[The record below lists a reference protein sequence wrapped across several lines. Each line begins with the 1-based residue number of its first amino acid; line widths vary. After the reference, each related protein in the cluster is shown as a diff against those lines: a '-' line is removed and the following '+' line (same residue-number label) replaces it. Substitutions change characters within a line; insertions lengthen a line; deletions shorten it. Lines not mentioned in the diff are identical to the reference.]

1 MMKADNESGYSAAT
15 QRQGELLREAEL
27 ERHAREAT
35 GSEWI
40 PWSQRRREAAIER
53 TTTSLRWEGNA
64 LLGFVERQRNLYRRY
79 WLWEVVWWLYSLVS
93 VMSIG
98 FLASGLESLGV
109 GQAQFNLRAAQLYL
123 LLGSLLWSF
132 LSMVFFEIAFGIAWE
147 RWEGTIE
154 YTFMAPVR
162 RLTHLLGLCVS
173 SLLYGILRGALI
185 AVVVVLIFPLDFSH
199 ADWVSALAILGAA
212 IVPLIGL
219 GIFTA
224 VLPLLSTEKGEQM
237 TVAVQGI
244 LLLVSGVYYPLSV
257 LPLPLDA
264 IGHLSPLTYALGG
277 VREALLKNAHL
288 GAELPNIALL
298 LGLGIILVPT
308 SIWTFNAAERRAKR
322 LGLLKRNG

>member
-1 MMKADNESGYSAAT
+1 MKADSDFTYAAAT
-15 QRQGELLREAEL
+15 ERQAALRQDAQLRRHGRDAAEA
-27 ERHAREAT
+27 RRAT
-35 GSEWI
+35 RNR
-40 PWSQRRREAAIER
+40 RRREAAIER

-64 LLGFVERQRNLYRRY
+64 LLGFIERQRNLYRRY

-98 FLASGLESLGV
+98 FLASGLASLGV

-154 YTFMAPVR
+154 YTFMAPVKR
-162 RLTHLLGLCVS
+162 VTHLLGLCLS
-173 SLLYGILRGALI
+173 SLLYGILRGVLI

-199 ADWVSALAILGAA
+199 ADWGSALAILGAA
-212 IVPLIGL
+212 ILPLIGL
-219 GIFTA
+219 GVFTA

-257 LPLPLDA
+257 LPLPLDI
-264 IGHLSPLTYALGG
+264 IGHLSPLTYALAG
-277 VREALLKNAHL
+277 VRDALLKNANL
-288 GAELPNIALL
+288 STEMANIALL
-298 LGLGIILVPT
+298 LALGVVLVPA
-308 SIWTFNAAERRAKR
+308 SIWTFSRAERRAKR
-322 LGLLKRNG
+322 LGLLKRSG